1 MKAILKAFRDALVAN
16 AALTAEVP
24 AANIYAGVRD
34 LKTPLPAI
42 DVFIVAEPTE
52 KLAGAKVGGI
62 TIHKMSLQISIIAD
76 TDNNALTILELVQ
89 NVLFSDNTT
98 LNTAGVKDITKT
110 NSNSTLE
117 DNGFCHI
124 PLTITCKYM
133 TTN

>member
-1 MKAILKAFRDALVAN
+1 MISILKAFRDALVAN
-16 AALTAEVP
+16 ATLIAAVP

-34 LKTPLPAI
+34 LKTPIPAI

-62 TIHKMSLQISIIAD
+62 TIHMLSLQVSIIAD
-76 TDNNALTILELVQ
+76 TDVAALTILELVQ
-89 NVLFSDNTT
+89 NVILSDNAT

-117 DNGFCHI
+117 GNGFCHI

-133 TTN
+133 TN

>member
-1 MKAILKAFRDALVAN
+1 MKSILKSFRDALVAN
-16 AALTAEVP
+16 AALTAVVP

-42 DVFIVAEPTE
+42 DVFIIGEPTE

-89 NVLFSDNTT
+89 NVLFSDNTI